1 MATETK
7 ILVIEDEPDMLTI
20 LRDNLEFEGY
30 KVIVAMTGEE
40 GLASAMQDR
49 PEVVLL
55 DLMLPGLSGYDVCRK
70 LRGHGLTI
78 PIIIITARNSDVDR
92 IAGLDLGAD
101 DYVGKPF
108 NIGEVL
114 ARVRVQL
121 RRARNQAPR
130 TDDQFRFG
138 TVLVD
143 LRRQVVKVSGRRVDM
158 SAREFH
164 LLSYLI
170 LHRGELVSRDQIMTD
185 VWGYSHIPESRTV
198 DNFVFKLRSKLE
210 RDPQR
215 PRYLLTI
222 YGTGYR
228 LAV

>member
-1 MATETK
+1 MAETR

-20 LRDNLEFEGY
+20 LRDNLEYEGY
-30 KVIVAMTGEE
+30 KVTLTRTGEE
-40 GLASAMQDR
+40 GITLARREPPD
-49 PEVVLL
+49 VILL
-55 DLMLPGLSGYDVCRK
+55 DLMLPGMSGYDVCRK
-70 LRGHGLTI
+70 LRGHGLTS
-78 PIIIITARNSDVDR
+78 PIIIITARNTDVDR

-121 RRARNQAPR
+121 RRAHTHAPR
-130 TDDQFRFG
+130 TADEFRFAN
-138 TVLVD
+138 VLVD
-143 LRRQVVKVSGRRVDM
+143 LRRQVVKVGGKRVEM
-158 SAREFH
+158 SSREFH

-170 LHRGELVSRDQIMTD
+170 LHRGELVSRDQVMAD
-185 VWGYSHIPESRTV
+185 VWGYSHPPLTRTV
-198 DNFVFKLRSKLE
+198 DNFVSKLRAKLE
-210 RDPQR
+210 PDPQR
-215 PRYLLTI
+215 PRYILTV

>member
-1 MATETK
+1 MAETR

-30 KVIVAMTGEE
+30 RVTASTSGEE
-40 GLASAMQDR
+40 GIAIAQRES
-49 PEVVLL
+49 PEVILL
-55 DLMLPGLSGYDVCRK
+55 DLMLPGMSGYDVCRK
-70 LRGHGLTI
+70 LRGYGLTN
-78 PIIIITARNSDVDR
+78 PIILITARNTDVDR

-101 DYVGKPF
+101 DYIGKPF

-121 RRARNQAPR
+121 RRARTHAAPSG
-130 TDDQFRFG
+130 DEFRFG
-138 TVLVD
+138 KVLVD
-143 LRRQVVKVSGRRVDM
+143 LRRQVVRIGGKRVEM
-158 SAREFH
+158 SSREFH

-170 LHRGELVSRDQIMTD
+170 IHRGELVSRDQIMAD
-185 VWGYSHIPESRTV
+185 VWGYSHPPMTRTV
-198 DNFVFKLRSKLE
+198 DNFVSKLRSKLE
-210 RDPQR
+210 SDPQR
-215 PRYLLTI
+215 PRYILTV

>member
-1 MATETK
+1 MAETR

-30 KVIVAMTGEE
+30 KVTVTRSGEE
-40 GLASAMQDR
+40 GITLARREPPD
-49 PEVVLL
+49 VILL
-55 DLMLPGLSGYDVCRK
+55 DLMLPGMSGYDVCRK
-70 LRGHGLTI
+70 LRGHGLTS
-78 PIIIITARNSDVDR
+78 PIIIITARNTDVDR

-101 DYVGKPF
+101 DYIGKPF

-121 RRARNQAPR
+121 RRVQSQAPR
-130 TDDQFRFG
+130 SGDEFRFAN
-138 TVLVD
+138 VLVD
-143 LRRQVVKVSGRRVDM
+143 LRRQVVKVGGKRVEM
-158 SAREFH
+158 SSREFH

-170 LHRGELVSRDQIMTD
+170 LHRGELVSRDQVMAD
-185 VWGYSHIPESRTV
+185 VWGYSHPPMTRTV
-198 DNFVFKLRSKLE
+198 DNFVSKLRSKLE
-210 RDPQR
+210 PDPQR
-215 PRYLLTI
+215 PRYILTV